1 MHLDH
6 FINSLPEKYETRLG
20 ENGELL
26 SGGQIQRVGLAR
38 ALYKNSSII
47 VIDEGTSALDI
58 ETEKRVMKSI
68 FSLKEKTIILVAHR
82 LETLSSCDFV
92 YSLAK
97 GRIEKS
103 FSKEE
108 FSDYIKK
115 IIVI

>member
-1 MHLDH
+1 
-6 FINSLPEKYETRLG
+6 
-20 ENGELL
+20 
-26 SGGQIQRVGLAR
+26 
-38 ALYKNSSII
+38 
-47 VIDEGTSALDI
+47 
-58 ETEKRVMKSI
+58 MKSI

-115 IIVI
+115 NNRYLNLYEKKIYLARG

>member
-47 VIDEGTSALDI
+47 VIDEGTSAG
-58 ETEKRVMKSI
+58 
-68 FSLKEKTIILVAHR
+68 
-82 LETLSSCDFV
+82 
-92 YSLAK
+92 Y
-97 GRIEKS
+97 
-103 FSKEE
+103 
-108 FSDYIKK
+108 
-115 IIVI
+115 